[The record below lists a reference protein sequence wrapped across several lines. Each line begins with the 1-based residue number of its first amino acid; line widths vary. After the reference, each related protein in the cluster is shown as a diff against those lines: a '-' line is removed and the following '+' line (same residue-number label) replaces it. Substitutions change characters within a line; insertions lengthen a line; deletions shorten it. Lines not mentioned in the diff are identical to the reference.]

1 MADQSEQVRILM
13 ADGLDL
19 YGIGKVEQAVAC
31 WREVIAIEPGHDEA
45 LDYLRAAGEEPDEIE
60 LEAVLENSGGALSD
74 VVALFRDGEFE
85 EGLELLMTLS
95 REEPGRME
103 LQGYIEL
110 ARSRMVGLYRERV
123 GDPARAPR
131 VRIAPEEIMKFNLPA
146 QAGFLLSLVDGR
158 TSIAELI
165 QISGM
170 DPFEAMQLLTN
181 LLSAGI
187 VDAEAA

>member
-1 MADQSEQVRILM
+1 
-13 ADGLDL
+13 
-19 YGIGKVEQAVAC
+19 
-31 WREVIAIEPGHDEA
+31 
-45 LDYLRAAGEEPDEIE
+45 
-60 LEAVLENSGGALSD
+60 
-74 VVALFRDGEFE
+74 
-85 EGLELLMTLS
+85 
-95 REEPGRME
+95 
-103 LQGYIEL
+103 
-110 ARSRMVGLYRERV
+110 V